1 MFYDVDEIYH
11 DGQPRRSGRYPWGSG
26 AKWGKK
32 KNDPGPGQRAKK
44 EDAKRKKEDDSKRR
58 KDESRE
64 AFRKRIRGSDDP
76 RKIAA
81 NTQYFSDEEL
91 KQIANRMMSIADIK
105 KYTPAKVNKVKN
117 FFGHVENIAG
127 YIGTGAKL
135 YKNVMSAYNAVSG
148 KPEGGDKNKDKNK
161 DKKKN

>member
-1 MFYDVDEIYH
+1 MFYDADEIYH
-11 DGQPRRSGRYPWGSG
+11 VGVKRRSGRYPWGSG
-26 AKWGKK
+26 AKNGKK
-32 KNDPGPGQRAKK
+32 KNDPGPGQRA
-44 EDAKRKKEDDSKRR
+44 KEDDSKRR

-127 YIGTGAKL
+127 YIGTGVKL
-135 YKNVMSAYNAVSG
+135 YKNVMGAYNAVSG
-148 KPEGGDKNKDKNK
+148 KPEGGDKNKDK
-161 DKKKN
+161 KKN